1 LCPSPA
7 CIACL
12 LACASP
18 ELRSLKT
25 DMPAFVEGAAAASER
40 CESCRTTGCTAPE
53 DPSGRSG
60 RSSLLLRG
68 DMVIRHDS
76 APNANERSVGLWKC
90 ARREQ
95 DANDVAGTR
104 ARLHDERV
112 GFKNI
117 QGLRSRSHRA
127 FELSSSLPRR
137 KRRSGL
143 RENSDPIRWKK
154 WTTQVATFSP
164 WILISR
170 GALGA
175 FLRS

>member
-12 LACASP
+12 FACASP

-112 GFKNI
+112 GFKGCAQDRTEPSSNYRRPSLDEKEEVDSERI
-117 QGLRSRSHRA
+117 ATRSDG
-127 FELSSSLPRR
+127 
-137 KRRSGL
+137 KSGRL
-143 RENSDPIRWKK
+143 KLQLFHPGS
-154 WTTQVATFSP
+154 
-164 WILISR
+164 
-170 GALGA
+170 
-175 FLRS
+175 